1 MLVVLRQILDFVH
14 DCYII
19 LRTLWFGI
27 YGIIRFLFR
36 MIAAVPILIESF
48 PLWLVPLCIV
58 GMLVGVGL
66 FCLNRGDCMQSVIDA
81 IVVGLTA
88 VWRIMHRTIFTL
100 GGFSCSLFD
109 VLLAF
114 LVIDLILMFVFRIMT
129 ETILTMIKGGFYV
142 QSDY

>member
-1 MLVVLRQILDFVH
+1 MLVILRQILDFIQ
-14 DCYII
+14 DCYIV

-66 FCLNRGDCMQSVIDA
+66 FCLNRG
-81 IVVGLTA
+81 
-88 VWRIMHRTIFTL
+88 
-100 GGFSCSLFD
+100 
-109 VLLAF
+109 
-114 LVIDLILMFVFRIMT
+114 
-129 ETILTMIKGGFYV
+129 
-142 QSDY
+142 